1 MQAMQEVMA
10 LCQGLLTGD
19 AGLERAGAPL
29 GGTEAKR
36 ATLRKLACRKRTPSS
51 GT

>member
-19 AGLERAGAPL
+19 AGLERVGA
-29 GGTEAKR
+29 
-36 ATLRKLACRKRTPSS
+36 LAEQAS
-51 GT
+51 